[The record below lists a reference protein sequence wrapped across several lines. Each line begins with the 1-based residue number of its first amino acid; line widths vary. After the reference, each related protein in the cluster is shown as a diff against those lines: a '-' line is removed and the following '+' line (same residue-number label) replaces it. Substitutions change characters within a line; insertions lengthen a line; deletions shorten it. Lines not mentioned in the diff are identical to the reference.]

1 MLYTAPIA
9 VPGAP
14 HVIVIGN
21 EKGGSGKTTIAMHLA
36 VALLKQGQRV
46 GTIDLDSNQRALT
59 RYIENRRIWANHRRI
74 KLEIPLHRCV
84 RRAEG
89 AKLDDNEAAELAA
102 FGEAVTSL
110 KGSLDFLVIDTPS
123 TDTYLMRLAH
133 LVADTLLT
141 PVTDSFLDLGTLA
154 STDPI
159 THEVTGTGH
168 YAELVCDAR
177 RRRLQFDRSHTDWV
191 VIHNRSSA
199 RRLVRRSLAEAG
211 TRLAFRHL
219 GGCSERNVYR
229 QFSASG
235 LTVLDALD
243 EAILGER
250 PDRSHRLAQQEMS
263 RLIELLRLP
272 ISERARRRAAA
283 RAEWFVSA
291 HTPLDTGDLLAD
303 EIADPPEPAHSP

>member
-46 GTIDLDSNQRALT
+46 GTVDLDSNQRALT

-74 KLEIPLHRCV
+74 NLEIPSHRYI

-89 AKLDDNEAAELAA
+89 AKPDDNEAAEVEA
-102 FGEAVTSL
+102 FGAAVSSL

-159 THEVTGTGH
+159 THEVTGAGH

-199 RRLVRRSLAEAG
+199 RRLVRQSLAEAG
-211 TRLAFRHL
+211 ARLAFRPL

-229 QFSASG
+229 RFSASG

-250 PDRSHRLAQQEMS
+250 PDRSHRLAQQEMHL
-263 RLIELLRLP
+263 LIELLRLP

-283 RAEWFVSA
+283 RAEWFLSA
-291 HTPLDTGDLLAD
+291 HAPLDTGDLLAD
-303 EIADPPEPAHSP
+303 EIADSQEPAHCP